1 MEKRKK
7 RVLSWLLVAVMVI
20 SQLIPSN
27 AIHALAQE
35 ETSVWRTFAAGS
47 STNDSAKRAYLTLQ
61 NPEAKGLEAG
71 RIQMTFRSNV
81 ESLNKTYIGI
91 KSSSNQDFIGIAT
104 DTTNKW
110 FIQNKSQ
117 DGTKN
122 GWIGLENVT
131 APKKE
136 EEVKL
141 DIKFDTNEE
150 NPTLEV
156 SINGETKTISQ
167 TANGGNNKTLELLST
182 LKESGIALILGIPSA
197 NISFKDFT
205 VSKIENGEE
214 TVVVANGA
222 DEWALSTD
230 ENGETYDDGTST
242 EEPGKQPGEEVPEIW
257 RKFSAANGSGDQN
270 QSFLK
275 LTNPEAQ
282 GIDKGRIRMVVKRSG
297 KNYFAIHAKGVNQF
311 IGVGVE
317 NDWFWQARGTEN
329 GKTYNGYTSTG
340 VAASGEETILEM
352 KFEGTKL
359 WITINGTPC
368 NNGNP
373 YEPTSSK
380 PGLGLLDV
388 YKEFPIGIQL
398 ASGTVKFK
406 DVEVFK
412 TNDDGTETCVVGKTE
427 DTWEVVNAGEYDQG
441 KPTVYVNVTGKIVDE
456 SQKPIADAKVRMGS
470 YTEMTGE
477 DGTYAFSNIP
487 ADEYTLVIS
496 KTGYQTASI
505 QIQLPEN
512 DFTVDDIV
520 LKESE
525 PVDYTAPDTIASE
538 EMEVGIDNTF
548 PRVIGYTMKTESLN
562 GKKMLG
568 ETETNN
574 TIVLNKTSFSN
585 PGVVVTPKVTY
596 TKTADNQATYVME
609 VKDDANSIDA
619 TITSTL
625 TVEGNTLTY
634 KITNIENHKPVS
646 VKTIQIPALNLLSVR
661 STQSAASFSG
671 ANMSTSVIES
681 GDTHFEV
688 DGTQEE
694 SVAGY
699 MYAFV
704 SADGLSAGLWSNS
717 EATVTRDWQ
726 RVVSTVSNADGYQ
739 DVSLASNYW
748 IYQKGE
754 EYRAENT
761 EEELPCTKIAITGD
775 ENEDGM
781 VDWQDGAIA
790 YRSIMNNPY
799 GWEDVKDMVSMRI
812 SMNMASQAQNPF
824 LLTLDN
830 VKKVYLHTDGLGQMV
845 LLKGYAS
852 EGHDAGHPD
861 YADIGER
868 MGGAEDM
875 KTLLDKGAEYGAKF
889 GIHVNASEMYPEA
902 EAFDEELIGQN
913 SSHPDEYSYQWNWG
927 DSGYGINADFDL
939 RSGRRAERWNK
950 LREALGGDE
959 NKLNFIYI
967 DVWGNGASGD
977 NTTWPSRQLAKEV
990 TNCGWR
996 VANEWGYANE
1006 YDSTFQHWATDL
1018 SYGTQTSN
1026 GINSAI
1032 TRFIRNHQ
1040 KDSWVADNPK
1050 YGGAAVNPLLGGYD
1064 MSDFEGWRGRNDYD
1078 DYIYN
1083 IFDDDIA
1090 SKFVQHYLVMKWVE
1104 GETVELAGSEW
1115 TPEMEV
1121 TLQDEARENTLVIT
1135 RQSNDP
1141 DKAGY
1146 QLRTM
1151 MFNGKK
1157 IMDGETYL
1165 IPWFWDQ
1172 NGDDLAEEDYKLYHW
1187 NQKGGTTTWEVP
1199 EGWSGTVKLYRL
1211 TELGK
1216 TDEVDVPIVDG
1227 TITLT
1232 AEAGTP
1238 YVVHKGTSANPEI
1251 QWSENAHIVDTG
1263 FNSGTLDHWTI
1274 KGEGA
1279 SIVKNATANP
1289 MLRLNNTEGVVS
1301 LTQTLTDLTP
1311 GQKYAAYVGV
1321 DNTADAKAYIEV
1333 NASGE
1338 TISNYTEK
1346 SIAQNYSKA
1355 YAHNRNCST
1364 TIEDPSRPSYF
1375 QNMYVFFTAP
1385 EDGSDVTLT
1394 LKRDAG
1400 EGAAYFDDIRI
1411 VENES
1416 NLWVDETTY
1425 VQGFENVAQGL
1436 YPFVLG
1442 GAEGVVDNRPHL
1454 SKLHT
1459 PYTQAGWNGKLV
1471 NDVIDGEWSVK
1482 IHGKNVI
1489 QRNNVV
1495 YQTIPQ
1501 NFRFEPGVSYTV
1513 SFQYESGSNGTFAAV
1528 TGDDTTILT
1537 NVPLEKTN
1545 GTANTYT
1552 FNITG
1557 SKSGQSWIGIYSTN
1571 QPAESD
1577 PSFTE
1582 KLGANLADAKNQA
1595 VGYTDFILDNLTITS
1610 RKANV
1615 SELQQL
1621 VEESE
1626 ELVKDNYSEVT
1637 WNTFNE
1643 ALVKAKEVLADTSVD
1658 QDTVD
1663 KAREELQT
1671 AKDQLEVIASIVTGT
1686 VTDKDG
1692 NKLSG
1697 ITVTAKANEIE
1708 ITAKTDTNGIY
1719 VLNGLTF
1726 GEWTIT
1732 AESDRYDAV
1741 EEVITTSKDE
1751 TKLTKDFVLEQV
1763 NVTIIGQ
1770 VTQVGRPVEGATV
1783 SVTVNDKATT
1793 AVTNANGTYELKEI
1807 PAGTYV
1813 VKAEKEGFDPA
1824 SITAKITKDGT
1835 ANVDLMLAPISAQ
1848 QAYANVDNQGNSTW
1862 EYLATNPNSISIQ
1875 VVNGKTE
1882 MSFQDGTNDATNFV
1896 RSTVIPGFENGSVEM
1911 DLVARSTASNVG
1923 FVLRM
1928 LDSSNYISVGTKD
1941 KNNEW
1946 CIKVVK
1952 DGVVSEKD
1960 FTAPEWKTGEI
1971 LHVKSEIV
1979 GNTIKLWL
1987 NNELVLDTAMNAIS
2001 TGKGYIALGTSKANT
2016 LVVDNMKATIY
2027 DTAGTD
2033 IQTIAGYVSKDGN
2046 PVKDADVALYNS
2058 ANTEE
2063 AIATVKTDA
2072 NGNYKFPNIAYGDY
2086 IVKVTRGED
2095 QAEVTVKSEKAD
2107 FYCVAPA
2114 IDLKEEPDIPT
2125 VDKTIL
2131 QAVADIY
2138 DTYEET
2144 EYTAESWAPFAQAL
2158 KDAKD
2163 ILAKEDATQ
2172 EEVDTAI
2179 EVLRNAAKGLTKAEI
2194 PVPVDK
2200 NAIKVV
2206 TGIYKTYEETGYTA
2220 ESWAV
2225 FAEALKAADQVIAD
2239 EAATQEQV
2247 DVALEALID
2256 AGERLQKAEKP
2267 VEINKVGL
2275 EVAVT
2280 IYGSYEESEYTQESW
2295 AVFAQVLKDAQTVL
2309 ADETATQEQ
2318 VDAALEAVMSAAAG
2332 LEKIEAPVET
2342 PLKVSYRT
2350 HVQNEGW
2357 QDFVSDGAMSGT
2369 KGKGLRLEGIEIR
2382 LDYNTLG
2389 GGIEYRTHVQN
2400 EGWQDYVADGAM
2412 SGTKG
2417 KSLRLEAIQIRLTG
2431 GVAEKYDVYYRTHIQ
2446 DKGWLGWAVN
2456 DGKSGS
2462 AGLSKR
2468 LEGIEIRLVQKGGA
2482 APGSTENAYLTN
2494 QKEAKPSVIYTTHV
2508 QNIGWQEEVH
2518 DGAMA
2523 GTKGKGLRLEGI
2535 KIRVNGDG
2543 IQGGIEYS
2551 THVQNLGWQP
2561 YVSNGEV
2568 AGTKGKS
2575 LRLEGIKIRL
2585 TGELAEKY
2593 SVEYRTHVQNEG
2605 WQNWVRDDEMS
2616 GTKGKGLRLEG
2627 IEIRLVKK

>member
-7 RVLSWLLVAVMVI
+7 RILSWLLVTVMII

-27 AIHALAQE
+27 AIHASAQA
-35 ETSVWRTFAAGS
+35 SVWRTFAAGE
-47 STNDSAKRAYLTLQ
+47 STNDSAKRAYLVLQ

-81 ESLNKTYIGI
+81 ESLNKTYIGV

-131 APKKE
+131 APKE
-136 EEVKL
+136 GEEVKL

-167 TANGGNNKTLELLST
+167 TVNGGNNKTLELLST
-182 LKESGIALILGIPSA
+182 LKESGIALILGTPSA

-222 DEWALSTD
+222 DEWALSTE

-242 EEPGKQPGEEVPEIW
+242 EEPGKEPGEEVPEIW
-257 RKFSAANGSGDQN
+257 RTFSAANGSSDQN

-297 KNYFAIHAKGVNQF
+297 KNYFAIHAKGVNKF
-311 IGVGVE
+311 IGVGAE
-317 NDWFWQARGTEN
+317 SDWFWQARGTEN

-340 VAASGEETILEM
+340 VAASGEETVLEM

-368 NNGNP
+368 NNGNA
-373 YEPTSSK
+373 YEPTSNK
-380 PGLGLLDV
+380 PGLELLNV

-412 TNDDGTETCVVGKTE
+412 TNEDGTETCVVGKTE
-427 DTWEVVNAGEYDQG
+427 DTWEVVNAGNYDQG
-441 KPTVYVNVTGKIVDE
+441 KPTVYVDVTGKVMDE
-456 SQKPIADAKVRMGS
+456 SQNPIAGANVRMGS
-470 YTEMTGE
+470 YNETTAE
-477 DGTYAFSNIP
+477 DGSYKFSGIP
-487 ADEYTLVIS
+487 ADEYTLVVS
-496 KTGYQTASI
+496 KTGYQTTST

-512 DFTVDDIV
+512 DFTVEDIV

-548 PRVIGYTMKTESLN
+548 PRVIGYTMKTEALN

-568 ETETNN
+568 EIEANN

-585 PGVVVTPKVTY
+585 AGVVVTPKVTY

-609 VKDDANSIDA
+609 VKDDANAIDA

-625 TVEGNTLTY
+625 TVEKNTLTY
-634 KITNIENHKPVS
+634 KITSVENHKPVS

-671 ANMSTSVIES
+671 ANMSTSVIQS

-688 DGTQEE
+688 DGTQKA

-717 EATVTRDWQ
+717 EATVTKDWQ
-726 RVVSTVSNADGYQ
+726 RVVATVSNEEGYQ

-754 EYRAENT
+754 GYRAENT

-775 ENEDGM
+775 ENEDGT
-781 VDWQDGAIA
+781 VNWQDGAIA

-852 EGHDAGHPD
+852 EGHDSGHPD
-861 YADIGER
+861 YANIGER

-875 KTLLDKGAEYGAKF
+875 KVLLDKGSEYGAKF

-902 EAFDEELIGQN
+902 EAFDEELIRQN
-913 SSHPDEYSYQWNWG
+913 PTYPDEYSYQWNWG
-927 DSGYGINADFDL
+927 DSGYGIDADFDL
-939 RSGRRAERWNK
+939 RSGRRAERWNE

-977 NTTWPSRQLAKEV
+977 NSTWPSRQLAKEV

-1121 TLQDEARENTLVIT
+1121 TLQDEARENNLVIT

-1141 DKAGY
+1141 DEAGY

-1151 MFNGKK
+1151 TFNGKK

-1199 EGWSGTVKLYRL
+1199 EGWSGTVKVYRL

-1216 TDEVDVPIVDG
+1216 TDETDVPIVNG

-1238 YVVHKGTSANPEI
+1238 YVVHKGTSENPEI

-1263 FNSGTLDHWTI
+1263 FNSGTLEYWTI
-1274 KGEGA
+1274 EGEGA

-1289 MLRLNNTEGVVS
+1289 MLRLNNTEDVVS
-1301 LTQTLTDLTP
+1301 LTQTLTNLTP

-1321 DNTADAKAYIEV
+1321 DNTANAKAYIEV
-1333 NASGE
+1333 EAGGE
-1338 TISNYTEK
+1338 VISNYTER

-1364 TIEDPSRPSYF
+1364 TIEDPTRPSYF

-1385 EDGSDVTLT
+1385 EDGSEVTLT

-1416 NLWVDETTY
+1416 NLWKDETTY
-1425 VQGFENVAQGL
+1425 VQDFEHVAQGL

-1454 SKLHT
+1454 SKLHA
-1459 PYTQAGWNGKLV
+1459 PYTQAGWSGKLV

-1528 TGDDTTILT
+1528 TGDDTKILT

-1545 GTANTYT
+1545 GTAKTYT

-1557 SKSGQSWIGIYSTN
+1557 SESGQSWIGIYSTN

-1577 PSFTE
+1577 PSFAE
-1582 KLGANLADAKNQA
+1582 KLGANLADSKNQA

-1615 SELQQL
+1615 SDLQQL
-1621 VEESE
+1621 VEQSE
-1626 ELVKDNYSEVT
+1626 QLVKENYSEAT
-1637 WNTFNE
+1637 WKSFSE
-1643 ALVKAKEVLADTSVD
+1643 ALENAKEVLADTSMD

-1663 KAREELQT
+1663 KAKEALQT
-1671 AKDQLEVIASIVTGT
+1671 AKDQLEVIAGIVTGT
-1686 VTDKDG
+1686 ITDKDG

-1697 ITVTAKANEIE
+1697 ITVTAKADEKE
-1708 ITAKTDTNGIY
+1708 ITAETDTNGVY

-1732 AESDRYDAV
+1732 AESDQYDA
-1741 EEVITTSKDE
+1741 EKAIITTSKE
-1751 TKLTKDFVLEQV
+1751 NVKLTKDFVLEQV
-1763 NVTIIGQ
+1763 NVTVTGN

-1783 SVTVNDKATT
+1783 CITVNDKAIT
-1793 AVTNANGTYELKEI
+1793 AVTNADGRYELKEI

-1813 VKAEKEGFDPA
+1813 VTAEKEGFDPA
-1824 SITAKITKDGT
+1824 STTAKITKDG
-1835 ANVDLMLAPISAQ
+1835 NIKVDLMLAPISTQ
-1848 QAYANVDNQGNSTW
+1848 QTYASVDGQGNSTW

-1875 VVNGKTE
+1875 IVNGKTE
-1882 MSFQDGTNDATNFV
+1882 MSFQDGTNNATNFV

-1911 DLVARSTASNVG
+1911 DLIARSTASNVG
-1923 FVLRM
+1923 FILRM
-1928 LDSSNYISVGTKD
+1928 VDSSNYISVGTKD

-1960 FTAPEWKTGEI
+1960 FAAPEWKTGET

-1979 GNTIKLWL
+1979 GNTIKMWL
-1987 NNELVLDTAMNAIS
+1987 NNELVLDAAMNAIP
-2001 TGKGYIALGTSKANT
+2001 TGKGYVGLGTSKANT
-2016 LVVDNMKATIY
+2016 LVADNMKATIY

-2033 IQTIAGYVSKDGN
+2033 VQTIAGYVLENGN
-2046 PVKDADVALYNS
+2046 PIANADIVLYASGNS
-2058 ANTEE
+2058 EE
-2063 AIATVKTDA
+2063 VLATAKTDA
-2072 NGNYKFPNIAYGDY
+2072 NGNYKFSNIPYGDY
-2086 IVKVTRGED
+2086 VVRAIYGESQAEAAVKV
-2095 QAEVTVKSEKAD
+2095 AEAA
-2107 FYCVAPA
+2107 FYCLAPA
-2114 IDLKEEPDIPT
+2114 MDLKEATDT

-2138 DTYEET
+2138 STYDET
-2144 EYTAESWAPFAQAL
+2144 EYSEESWAVLAQAL
-2158 KDAKD
+2158 EDAQAV
-2163 ILAKEDATQ
+2163 LANEAATQ
-2172 EEVDTAI
+2172 EEVDAALET
-2179 EVLRNAAKGLTKAEI
+2179 LKNAASGLTKAEI

-2206 TGIYKTYEETGYTA
+2206 AGIYETYEETEYTK

-2225 FAEALKAADQVIAD
+2225 FEKALEAANQVIAD
-2239 EAATQEQV
+2239 EETTQEAV
-2247 DVALEALID
+2247 DAALRTLID
-2256 AGERLQKAEKP
+2256 AGEGLQKAEKP

-2275 EVAVT
+2275 EVATT
-2280 IYGSYEESEYTQESW
+2280 IYATYDAAEYTEESW
-2295 AVFAQVLKDAQTVL
+2295 AVFAQELKTAQEVLKNEA
-2309 ADETATQEQ
+2309 ATQEE
-2318 VDAALEAVMSAAAG
+2318 VDQALETVMNAAAS
-2332 LEKIEAPVET
+2332 LEKVER
-2342 PLKVSYRT
+2342 PAEQSLKVSYRT
-2350 HVQNEGW
+2350 HVQNDGW
-2357 QDFVSDGAMSGT
+2357 QDFVSDGETSGT
-2369 KGKGLRLEGIEIR
+2369 HGRGLRLEGIEIR
-2382 LDYNTLG
+2382 LDYNNLG

-2400 EGWQDYVADGAM
+2400 DGWQDYVADGEM

-2417 KSLRLEAIQIRLTG
+2417 RGLRLEAIQIRLTG

-2446 DKGWLGWAVN
+2446 DRGWLGWAVN

-2468 LEGIEIRLVQKGGA
+2468 LEGIEIRLVEKGGA
-2482 APGSTENAYLTN
+2482 APGSTEGAYLTN

-2508 QNIGWQEEVH
+2508 QNEGWQKEVS

-2523 GTKGKGLRLEGI
+2523 GTKGKSLRLEGI

-2543 IQGGIEYS
+2543 LQGGIEYS

-2561 YVSNGEV
+2561 YVSNGEM

-2593 SVEYRTHVQNEG
+2593 HVEYRTHVQNEG
-2605 WQNWVRDDEMS
+2605 WQDWVRDDAVS
-2616 GTKGKGLRLEG
+2616 GTHGKGLRLEG